1 MLAHT
6 QVHHRNTPCLYTHTD
21 NIYTNM
27 LYSQY
32 TSTHVP
38 YTIQEKKGGREAE
51 EERGRGEGRR
61 EKRERGRE
69 NCLDSPT
76 SRFGRWEIF
85 WEVKFPALFAPG
97 HRHLCIML
105 HTSHILNLHDIKQ
118 TQGGAKWASLKVSP
132 SGWHLDALTVAF
144 EFLPPFSL
152 IRPVKGHIGI
162 VWLGIL
168 FLWILIH

>member
-1 MLAHT
+1 MSIH
-6 QVHHRNTPCLYTHTD
+6 THTD
-21 NIYTNM
+21 NIYTNI

-38 YTIQEKKGGREAE
+38 YTIQDKKGEREGGRQ
-51 EERGRGEGRR
+51 RRRGGRGEGRR
-61 EKRERGRE
+61 EEGGRGRE
-69 NCLDSPT
+69 NCLHSPT

-85 WEVKFPALFAPG
+85 WEVKFTALFALG
-97 HRHLCIML
+97 RRHLFIML

-118 TQGGAKWASLKVSP
+118 TQGGARVSKSERLSP

-152 IRPVKGHIGI
+152 IRPAKGHIGA
-162 VWLGIL
+162 V
-168 FLWILIH
+168 